1 MKFEFLDITPADVC
15 FLAYGESLNKL
26 FENSALAMFSVMI
39 NTKRVKPEVKRV
51 VEVKGEGL
59 QSLMFNWLN
68 ELLFYYG
75 AENLAFSKFA
85 VRIDENDFYLRAN
98 CFGEQIDPDRH
109 ELRTEVKACTYHR
122 LEVEKVKGV
131 WKAQVILDI

>member
-39 NTKRVKPEVKRV
+39 NTEQVKPEVKRA

-59 QSLMFNWLN
+59 QSLMFN
-68 ELLFYYG
+68 
-75 AENLAFSKFA
+75 
-85 VRIDENDFYLRAN
+85 
-98 CFGEQIDPDRH
+98 
-109 ELRTEVKACTYHR
+109 
-122 LEVEKVKGV
+122 
-131 WKAQVILDI
+131 